1 MNDQHDCGGEP
12 GTTQEECDAVISCL
26 LRKIEQLQA
35 RNQEMRRVGN
45 KLFQCASQI
54 GWTSSGD
61 MEWIVKAKDALF
73 SWSELGLSD
82 YEQLSTNS
90 QLPTQTNVS
99 H

>member
-1 MNDQHDCGGEP
+1 MNEPHDCEA
-12 GTTQEECDAVISCL
+12 CDEVITCL
-26 LRKIEQLQA
+26 LRDIEQLQA

-45 KLFQCASQI
+45 KLFQCTAQI

-61 MEWIVKAKDALF
+61 MEWIAKAKDAMF
-73 SWSELGLSD
+73 EWSKLGLLD